1 MKIRKGIA
9 RQSLLHDVNMTKF
22 YAFVFKLTPKAEPE
36 EVVSKVLYTKELAA
50 INLISS
56 FAIVEE
62 GVKVNVAVESGSMI
76 NPACID
82 SVTTLQLTKED
93 KEAELKISLPL
104 TPSILKYAV
113 VLKLFSRLKFL
124 APEKS
129 EVSVW

>member
-1 MKIRKGIA
+1 
-9 RQSLLHDVNMTKF
+9 MTKY
-22 YAFVFKLTPKAEPE
+22 YAFVSKFTPKAEPE
-36 EVVSKVLYTKELAA
+36 EVVSKGLYAKELAA

-56 FAIVEE
+56 FAIVDD
-62 GVKVNVAVESGSMI
+62 GVKVNVAVELGLTI

-82 SVTTLQLTKED
+82 SVTTLQLTRED

-129 EVSVW
+129 AESVW

>member
-1 MKIRKGIA
+1 
-9 RQSLLHDVNMTKF
+9 MTKF